1 MKVKQNL
8 FPALLVAL
16 ALTACNNEEE
26 TMQGADGRI
35 ALQVTSGIQ
44 TRAYDNQ
51 WETGDRIGIYAFG
64 KGTTTVADGYG
75 NIPYTTASG
84 GTTGSFAPDGTT
96 IYLPTDGTERDFV
109 AYYPYTAGLTDG
121 IYTVDVSN
129 QSSQKVIDLMAAATQ
144 TADRTNPNVAFNF
157 THKLCKMELT
167 LKPGSGMTG
176 TELAGLTVELTG
188 QRTAGT
194 FDVTRPASGV
204 EVATEGTVSDI
215 TLLTDEAGTSTE
227 GIVLPA
233 DSYEGM
239 AFRITLADGESVFTW
254 SLSEA
259 KESTGFTAGSKYLY
273 TIRVNKTD
281 IRVTSTITDWTTGN
295 GDGETGSAE

>member
-16 ALTACNNEEE
+16 ALTACNTEEE

-109 AYYPYTAGLTDG
+109 AYYP
-121 IYTVDVSN
+121 
-129 QSSQKVIDLMAAATQ
+129 
-144 TADRTNPNVAFNF
+144 
-157 THKLCKMELT
+157 
-167 LKPGSGMTG
+167 
-176 TELAGLTVELTG
+176 
-188 QRTAGT
+188 
-194 FDVTRPASGV
+194 
-204 EVATEGTVSDI
+204 
-215 TLLTDEAGTSTE
+215 
-227 GIVLPA
+227 
-233 DSYEGM
+233 
-239 AFRITLADGESVFTW
+239 
-254 SLSEA
+254 
-259 KESTGFTAGSKYLY
+259 
-273 TIRVNKTD
+273 
-281 IRVTSTITDWTTGN
+281 
-295 GDGETGSAE
+295 

>member
-16 ALTACNNEEE
+16 ALTACNTEEE

-129 QSSQKVIDLMAAATQ
+129 QSSQKAIDLMAAATQ

-188 QRTAGT
+188 QQTAGHVQRDAT
-194 FDVTRPASGV
+194 RLRSQRDHRYGNPDPPADQCRRHLRRGYRPAFRKLPRH
-204 EVATEGTVSDI
+204 VAQHHPVGRGERI
-215 TLLTDEAGTSTE
+215 LLAVGQRDRIPKVRGRQEIPLYHHSEQDEHRRDRDNHRLGAGQ
-227 GIVLPA
+227 
-233 DSYEGM
+233 
-239 AFRITLADGESVFTW
+239 R
-254 SLSEA
+254 
-259 KESTGFTAGSKYLY
+259 
-273 TIRVNKTD
+273 
-281 IRVTSTITDWTTGN
+281 
-295 GDGETGSAE
+295 